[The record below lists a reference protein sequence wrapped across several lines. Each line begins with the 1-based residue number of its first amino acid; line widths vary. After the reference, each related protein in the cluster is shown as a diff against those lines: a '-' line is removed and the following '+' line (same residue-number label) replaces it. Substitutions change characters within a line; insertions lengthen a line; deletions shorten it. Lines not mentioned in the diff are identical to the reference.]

1 MEGGE
6 IILRKYGFS
15 NGNGCSLDYRLKFL
29 SFPVFSY
36 GQEIVE
42 STSIPGR
49 VGTITKR
56 TGQYTDTVI
65 SNSLEFEAE
74 TISTFDR
81 DEKTIRA
88 WLQSST
94 KLVYSDMED
103 KFFVVKK
110 VEIGDV
116 KRKYSVYGEIEV
128 VFTCEPSTYLKDG
141 QEEIDVGNFYNLYS
155 WSQPIYK
162 LSGSGTCTLMVNGSI
177 MTADVVDNL
186 IIDTERMIA
195 YKSNG
200 TLANTA
206 VKGDYEDLY
215 LQPGENAVSVSS
227 GFECKIIPNWRCL

>member
-1 MEGGE
+1 M
-6 IILRKYGFS
+6 RKYGFS
-15 NGNGCSLDYRLKFL
+15 NGNGRSLDYGLKFL

-36 GQEIVE
+36 GQEVVE

-49 VGTITKR
+49 VGTITKK

-74 TISTFDR
+74 KISTFGR
-81 DEKTIRA
+81 DAAAIRE

-94 KLVYSDMED
+94 RLVYSDMED
-103 KFFVVKK
+103 KFFIVKK
-110 VEIGDV
+110 VEVGDV
-116 KRKYSVYGEIEV
+116 KRKYGIYGEIEV
-128 VFTCEPSTYLKDG
+128 VFTCEPSTYFKDG
-141 QEEIDVGNFYNLYS
+141 QEEIDVGNFYNLHS

-162 LSGSGTCTLMVNGSI
+162 LSGSGTCTLTVNGAT
-177 MTADVVDNL
+177 MTANVTDNL

-195 YKSNG
+195 YKADG

-215 LQPGENAVSVSS
+215 LQPGENVVSVSS
-227 GFECKIIPNWRCL
+227 GFTCKIIPNWRCL